1 MSCNS
6 VKLKVFGATVVI
18 GIWPNKASC
27 TCLACLQSH
36 TSDDMQGQDG
46 GQEVNSFDRDR
57 GKLHNE
63 VTSGASKLL
72 VDSVSAQNSQG

>member
-1 MSCNS
+1 MSGNS
-6 VKLKVFGATVVI
+6 IKLKVFGVTAAI
-18 GIWPNKASC
+18 GIWPNKVSY
-27 TCLACLQSH
+27 TCLACLHLH
-36 TSDDMQGQDG
+36 TSYDMQGQDE

-63 VTSGASKLL
+63 VTSVTSKLL

>member
-1 MSCNS
+1 MSHS
-6 VKLKVFGATVVI
+6 PLIFGPIKQVVLVSLF
-18 GIWPNKASC
+18 A
-27 TCLACLQSH
+27 
-36 TSDDMQGQDG
+36 SDDMQGQDG
-46 GQEVNSFDRDR
+46 GQEVNSFGRER